1 VGGGAVL
8 VLARAN
14 QVLTGSS
21 LVWDVLIRKGPQLN
35 LQWCWRVSRLPG
47 GIPILMFS
55 LNRSVLLLAVT
66 VSLGLG
72 AQAPQLQAQASSSQP
87 AQPAAAPE
95 AQQTPQTTGPLTVQ
109 ARLKARREQR
119 RLAAIHDVYSHRYE
133 AYVGMGYLRFFPGPG
148 SPQPGLPLTGLQRV
162 TEYAWNVGV
171 TRYFNE
177 KFGVTVDG
185 RGWYGS
191 AYVGNNINTG
201 GGTNKPAI
209 SEYAGMVGPTY
220 RFLLKP
226 KFSVSGRVLA
236 GAAYGN
242 FSGDIATNTPESLGL
257 YPDGASVAV
266 SVSVPVE
273 YNFSPAI
280 GFRVAPEYL
289 MTNFGSTIQNNRGFT
304 GGLVIRW
311 GKQ

>member
-1 VGGGAVL
+1 
-8 VLARAN
+8 
-14 QVLTGSS
+14 
-21 LVWDVLIRKGPQLN
+21 
-35 LQWCWRVSRLPG
+35 
-47 GIPILMFS
+47 MFS

-72 AQAPQLQAQASSSQP
+72 AQAPTLQAQASSSQIAQSAAP
-87 AQPAAAPE
+87 SAQPAAAPQ

-109 ARLKARREQR
+109 ARLKARKEQR
-119 RLAAIHDVYSHRYE
+119 RLAAIHDVYSHLYE
-133 AYVGMGYLRFFPGPG
+133 VYVGAGYLRFFPGPG
-148 SPQPGLPLTGLQRV
+148 IPSQDGGPQQGLQRM
-162 TEYAWNVGV
+162 TEYSWNVGA

-177 KFGVTVDG
+177 KLGVTVDG

-191 AYVGNNINTG
+191 AYVGNNPNTSG
-201 GGTNKPAI
+201 ATNKPSI
-209 SEYAGMVGPTY
+209 SQYSAMVGPTY
-220 RFLLKP
+220 RFVLKP
-226 KFSVSGRVLA
+226 KYSVSGRVLA
-236 GAAYGN
+236 GGAWGN
-242 FSGDIATNTPESLGL
+242 FSGDLGPNTPTQLGL

-304 GGLVIRW
+304 GGVVVRW